1 MVAILAHAMVT
12 SLGCDAADACAA
24 ARAGLTRAALVDG
37 VKVSAAADGR
47 PEPVAVHAVPVLTKG
62 FEGETRLQR
71 MLDHALH
78 DMKMLLSRTGSPSD
92 RVGFYMAVPDPARE
106 YQALGLITAETVR
119 EEKAEIAKVLATQ
132 PFDGAPAQRMLTR
145 AAAAAEWPGQAKM
158 MRASAAGHA
167 ASLACMA
174 AARQDLD
181 AGHVDL
187 AIVVAVDSLISPTT
201 LNWLHQC
208 HRLKTTAMPIGLMP
222 GEACVALALGRNT
235 QGAQGYVVDA
245 ALGQEPLSL
254 WSGATSVGLGLGEVM
269 SRVAH
274 SAGWQDDK
282 AKAWVIS
289 DHNGEVYRANEWGHA
304 LVRQQG
310 VWPAASDPT
319 VWFPAINFGDTGTV
333 APLIGVCMALRAF
346 ERGHAPAE
354 RAMVLASSENEA
366 RAALVLAAP
375 QR

>member
-24 ARAGLTRAALVDG
+24 ARAGLTRAALIDG

-71 MLDHALH
+71 MVDHALY
-78 DMKMLLSRTGSPSD
+78 DMKMLLSRTGMPSD
-92 RVGFYMAVPDPARE
+92 RVGFYFAVPDPARE

-119 EEKAEIAKVLATQ
+119 QEKAEIAKVLATQ
-132 PFDGAPAQRMLTR
+132 PFDGASAQRMLTR
-145 AAAAAEWPGQAKM
+145 AAAAAEWPGQIKL
-158 MRASAAGHA
+158 MRASAAGQA
-167 ASLACMA
+167 ASLACVA
-174 AARQDLD
+174 AAKQDLE
-181 AGHVDL
+181 AGHLDL
-187 AIVVAVDSLISPTT
+187 AIVAAVDSLVSPTT

-222 GEACVALALGRNT
+222 GEGCVMLAMARGGPGV
-235 QGAQGYVVDA
+235 QGHVLDT

-254 WSGATSVGLGLGEVM
+254 WSGATSVGVGLGEVM
-269 SRVAH
+269 SRVAQ
-274 SAGWQDDK
+274 SAQWQDGQ
-282 AKAWVIS
+282 ATAWVIS

-304 LVRQQG
+304 LVRLQG

-319 VWFPAINFGDTGTV
+319 VWFPAINFGDTGSV
-333 APLIGVCMALRAF
+333 GPLIGTCMALRAF

-354 RAMVLASSENEA
+354 RAMVLASSEGEA